1 MDWLPN
7 IFRRRQLYDDLSEEV
22 RLHLEERAEQLM
34 REGISPE
41 DAARE
46 ARRAFGNR
54 TLLEERSREVWQWPT
69 LESIWADVRFAL
81 RQLRKSPG
89 FICAALVTLALAIGA
104 NAVVFG
110 ILNALFL
117 RPLSVPHPES
127 LYAIERGPDKSG
139 AVSYPS
145 FIMPLGHLKAGVTP
159 AQAIADLNSV
169 GSHLEKSYPKD
180 DAHMTFSLAR
190 PSLAGDALGP
200 PAQGFVTGLM
210 LLSGLILLAAC
221 ANLGSL
227 FAARAADRS
236 REVAL
241 RLALGA
247 SRKRIL
253 RAVFTEAVLISLV
266 GGGVG
271 LLGSI
276 ALLRALSVWR
286 PIPMYPIYVP
296 VTADANVYWVALL
309 LALASGFL
317 FGAVP
322 VRQILRTNPYE
333 VVKAGSSGIV
343 QGYTGRRITARV
355 VLLVAQIAI
364 CAVLVTSSL
373 VAVRGLLQSMH
384 TNFGFDPQN
393 AMLVDTNLT
402 MDGYNE
408 DRAPEMQRRMIRA
421 LETIPGVKAVGFVH
435 VAPLSGGY
443 SSDSVFTDE
452 TTDLRS
458 VNAAADAKM
467 YRISP

>member
-1 MDWLPN
+1 
-7 IFRRRQLYDDLSEEV
+7 
-22 RLHLEERAEQLM
+22 
-34 REGISPE
+34 
-41 DAARE
+41 
-46 ARRAFGNR
+46 
-54 TLLEERSREVWQWPT
+54 
-69 LESIWADVRFAL
+69 
-81 RQLRKSPG
+81 
-89 FICAALVTLALAIGA
+89 
-104 NAVVFG
+104 
-110 ILNALFL
+110 
-117 RPLSVPHPES
+117 
-127 LYAIERGPDKSG
+127 
-139 AVSYPS
+139 
-145 FIMPLGHLKAGVTP
+145 
-159 AQAIADLNSV
+159 
-169 GSHLEKSYPKD
+169 
-180 DAHMTFSLAR
+180 
-190 PSLAGDALGP
+190 
-200 PAQGFVTGLM
+200 
-210 LLSGLILLAAC
+210 
-221 ANLGSL
+221 
-227 FAARAADRS
+227 
-236 REVAL
+236 
-241 RLALGA
+241 
-247 SRKRIL
+247 
-253 RAVFTEAVLISLV
+253 
-266 GGGVG
+266 
-271 LLGSI
+271 
-276 ALLRALSVWR
+276 
-286 PIPMYPIYVP
+286 MYPIYVP

-343 QGYTGRRITARV
+343 QGHTGRRITARD

-458 VNAAADAKM
+458 ANAAADAKM
-467 YRISP
+467 YRISPEYFQAAGTSLLQGRALTWHDDRNAPRVAVINQEFARKLFGSVTGALGRYYKLDDGTRVQVVGIVEDGKYYQLTEDLQPAMFLPFLQSPSSKTSLVVSSDRDPQQLAADVRKILRDLDAGLPFEIHTWAEELSVALFPSRVATVALGVLGGMGAMLAITGIFGLAAYSVSKRMRELGIRVALGAQRKEVLQAALARPLKLLVFGSTAGLLLGVLAARVLAHIVYQANPRDPLVLCGAVLAMALLGLLATWIPAQRALSVNPLILLHED